1 MPQKAKVIDE
11 LLRVNQLITALS
23 RVAARIDAACSP
35 QEVTETLG
43 GGELNQMDIICFVGL
58 NDPEKRSLT

>member
-43 GGELNQMDIICFVGL
+43 GGNSTKWI
-58 NDPEKRSLT
+58 